1 MHLGV
6 ILRERCST
14 FYESMILQKGSVDF
28 REAQRISRLL
38 FGNQDRLVVAA
49 AIADAEQGTIYGRNL
64 AEQIGITDNRVGL
77 QLKALAEAGL
87 LARLPQIG
95 GDRIVYYER
104 VESVFWKLVGSLA
117 KEIAEWA

>member
-1 MHLGV
+1 
-6 ILRERCST
+6 
-14 FYESMILQKGSVDF
+14 MILQKGSIDF

-49 AIADAEQGTIYGRNL
+49 AIAGAEHGTIYGRNL

-87 LARLPQIG
+87 LTRLPQIG

-117 KEIAEWA
+117 EEIAEWA